1 MEPLDSQKYKTEA
14 SRAATA
20 TGDLA
25 LNFKGLG
32 ETATE
37 IKPEEDTARTRR
49 HKFSIQDENAT
60 PKQI

>member
-1 MEPLDSQKYKTEA
+1 MPKMEPLDSQMQA

-32 ETATE
+32 ETATD

-60 PKQI
+60 PK